1 MIIIIKYDL
10 IDLEA
15 LMQTLRGVLE
25 EVDTVKS
32 RIESLLVDM
41 NSDIEF
47 LSLPESIGVID
58 SLMESRIKLR
68 DVRDVTYK
76 LINNIQ
82 LASDLYA
89 DVEKDIIISLNSLTK
104 SISTIS
110 EKMNYYING

>member
-1 MIIIIKYDL
+1 MINYDL

-25 EVDTVKS
+25 EVDTVES
-32 RIESLLVDM
+32 RIEGLLVDM

-68 DVRDVTYK
+68 DVRDITYK

-82 LASDLYA
+82 LASDMYT
-89 DVEKDIIISLNSLTK
+89 DVEKDIITSLNSLTK